1 MKYEYNEQIVWKM
14 NTMNKVNERSLTC
27 PPLLDC
33 YINTDKGMVAKTF
46 HNNEKYECNEY
57 GYNEY
62 EYNEYEYNEY

>member
-1 MKYEYNEQIVWKM
+1 M
-14 NTMNKVNERSLTC
+14 NTMNKLNERSLTC

-57 GYNEY
+57 